1 MRPHAEAK
9 TSMAYNDPAVR
20 LTHRAGRPDAT
31 CVSACSFD
39 VSSEP
44 SIPFGSARTGVTAL
58 RKYWTRYLDLLDND
72 LNTRIFDSFK
82 NMVLCALL
90 FAAGTNAV
98 QTDHRVFLS
107 LTAVNLAGWGIIAVS
122 ALLMLLNISD
132 GIRRLGKLRYH
143 LVFQVLIILIYLIVS
158 ERVVEI
164 VWSFRA

>member
-1 MRPHAEAK
+1 VPSHFRCHAALQIASK
-9 TSMAYNDPAVR
+9 HR
-20 LTHRAGRPDAT
+20 LLIGCNGTMNVPTGD
-31 CVSACSFD
+31 SA
-39 VSSEP
+39 
-44 SIPFGSARTGVTAL
+44 L
-58 RKYWTRYLDLLDND
+58 KKYWARYLDLLDND

-107 LTAVNLAGWGIIAVS
+107 LTALNLAGWGIIAVS
-122 ALLMLLNISD
+122 AALMVLNMSD

-143 LVFQVLIILIYLIVS
+143 LVLQILIIVIYLVIS

-164 VWSFRA
+164 VWSFRAT

>member
-1 MRPHAEAK
+1 M
-9 TSMAYNDPAVR
+9 
-20 LTHRAGRPDAT
+20 
-31 CVSACSFD
+31 D
-39 VSSEP
+39 VS
-44 SIPFGSARTGVTAL
+44 TGDLAL
-58 RKYWTRYLDLLDND
+58 KKYWMRYLDLLDND

-107 LTAVNLAGWGIIAVS
+107 LTVLNLAGWGIIAVS
-122 ALLMLLNISD
+122 AALMILNISD

-143 LVFQVLIILIYLIVS
+143 LVLQIVIIVIYLVIS

-164 VWSFRA
+164 VWSFRAS

>member
-1 MRPHAEAK
+1 M
-9 TSMAYNDPAVR
+9 
-20 LTHRAGRPDAT
+20 
-31 CVSACSFD
+31 
-39 VSSEP
+39 
-44 SIPFGSARTGVTAL
+44 

-143 LVFQVLIILIYLIVS
+143 LIFQVLIILIYLIVS